1 MPKYLFEA
9 NYTPEGLKGLK
20 QAGAASRVAAVT
32 DMCSGLGGSLDS
44 FHFAFGG
51 VDAYVVVDLPDDE
64 AAAAAA
70 FTVGASS
77 ATRVTTIKLLTVEEA
92 DAAIGRSV
100 AYRPPGT

>member
-9 NYTPEGLKGLK
+9 KYTPEGVRGLK
-20 QAGAASRVAAVT
+20 EAGASRRAKAVNDMAT
-32 DMCSGLGGSLDS
+32 DLGGSLES
-44 FHFAFGG
+44 FYFAFGD

-70 FTVGASS
+70 FTVGASA
-77 ATRVTTIKLLTVEEA
+77 ATKLKTVKLLTLDEA

-100 AYRPPGT
+100 AYRPPGS

>member
-9 NYTPEGLKGLK
+9 KYTPEGVRGLK
-20 QAGAASRVAAVT
+20 EAGAASRANAVNDMAT
-32 DMCSGLGGSLDS
+32 DLGGSLES
-44 FHFAFGG
+44 FYFAFGD

-70 FTVGASS
+70 FTVGASA
-77 ATRVTTIKLLTVEEA
+77 ATKLKTVKLLTLDEA

-100 AYRPPGT
+100 AYRPPGS

>member
-9 NYTPEGLKGLK
+9 KYTPEGVNGLK
-20 QAGAASRVAAVT
+20 KAGAASRAAAVA

-70 FTVGASS
+70 FTVGAS
-77 ATRVTTIKLLTVEEA
+77 ATTQVTTIKLLTVEEA
-92 DAAIGRSV
+92 DAAISRSV
-100 AYRPPGT
+100 AYRPPGS

>member
-20 QAGAASRVAAVT
+20 EAGAASRVAAIS

-70 FTVGASS
+70 FTVGAS
-77 ATRVTTIKLLTVEEA
+77 AVTQVKTIKLLTVEEA
-92 DAAIGRSV
+92 DTAIGRSV